1 MGHAILASVDSD
13 MCHAT
18 SVMVA
23 MTTESQM
30 YQMMLKYVVT
40 RIVKQLVLKTLKV
53 KVLYK
58 SLGDRLLN
66 KMIHLSILRRCVLLV
81 KITL

>member
-1 MGHAILASVDSD
+1 MGHAILASVNSD

-40 RIVKQLVLKTLKV
+40 RIVKTASLEDI
-53 KVLYK
+53 K
-58 SLGDRLLN
+58 S
-66 KMIHLSILRRCVLLV
+66 KSFVQKSRR
-81 KITL
+81 

>member
-13 MCHAT
+13 MCYTT

-23 MTTESQM
+23 ITKESQM

-40 RIVKQLVLKTLKV
+40 RIVKTASLEDI
-53 KVLYK
+53 K
-58 SLGDRLLN
+58 S
-66 KMIHLSILRRCVLLV
+66 KSFVQQSRR
-81 KITL
+81 

>member
-13 MCHAT
+13 TCHTT

-23 MTTESQM
+23 ITTESQM

-40 RIVKQLVLKTLKV
+40 RIVKTASLEDI
-53 KVLYK
+53 K
-58 SLGDRLLN
+58 S
-66 KMIHLSILRRCVLLV
+66 KSFVQQSRR
-81 KITL
+81 

>member
-13 MCHAT
+13 MCYTT

-23 MTTESQM
+23 ITTESQM

-40 RIVKQLVLKTLKV
+40 RIVKTASLEDI
-53 KVLYK
+53 K
-58 SLGDRLLN
+58 S
-66 KMIHLSILRRCVLLV
+66 KSFVQQSRR
-81 KITL
+81 

>member
-13 MCHAT
+13 MCYTT

-23 MTTESQM
+23 ITKESQM

-40 RIVKQLVLKTLKV
+40 RIVKTASLEDI
-53 KVLYK
+53 K
-58 SLGDRLLN
+58 SKSFVQQSKR
-66 KMIHLSILRRCVLLV
+66 
-81 KITL
+81 